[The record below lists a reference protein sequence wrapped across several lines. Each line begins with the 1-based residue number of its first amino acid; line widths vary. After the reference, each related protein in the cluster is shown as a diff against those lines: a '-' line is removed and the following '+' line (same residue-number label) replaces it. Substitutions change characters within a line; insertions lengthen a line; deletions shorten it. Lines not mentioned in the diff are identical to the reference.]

1 MTSAS
6 IVPLITLN
14 DGTKIPQLGFGV
26 YQIEQYETYKYVSKA
41 LDVGYTHIDTAQS
54 YANEKEVG
62 QAVRD
67 HKKDVFVTTKYFN
80 PNSSEH
86 GYKDAKAYFEE
97 SFKTLGLDHI
107 DLYLIHF
114 PVIKNDVY
122 VEAWKAFVEL
132 QKKEQLRSIGVSKFT
147 TKYLKKIIDE
157 TGVTPSVNQ
166 VECHP
171 YLQQNELRKFH
182 KEHGI
187 ITEAWSP
194 LGRGDVLDDKILQQ
208 IGKKHHKTVAQVV
221 LRWHIQ
227 IGNVTFPKS
236 VTPER
241 IEENFDIFDFSLT
254 EEEMESIKKLDK
266 NERNGPDPAEFQFP
280 DDFME
285 KRRKERKVTKP

>member
-6 IVPLITLN
+6 KVPLITLN

-26 YQIEQYETYKYVSKA
+26 YQIERNETYKYVSKA
-41 LDVGYTHIDTAQS
+41 LDVGYSHIDTAQS

-62 QAVRD
+62 KAVRD
-67 HKKDVFVTTKYFN
+67 YNKYVFVTTKYFN
-80 PNSSEH
+80 PNASEH
-86 GYKDAKAYFEE
+86 GYENAKAYFRK

-114 PVIKNDVY
+114 PVIKNEVY
-122 VEAWKAFVEL
+122 VDAWKAFVEL
-132 QKKEQLRSIGVSKFT
+132 QKTEKLRSIGVSNFT
-147 TKYLKKIIDE
+147 TTYLKKIIDE

-182 KEHGI
+182 EEHGI
-187 ITEAWSP
+187 VTESWSP
-194 LGRGDVLDDKILQQ
+194 LGRGDVLDDKILKQ
-208 IGKKHHKTVAQVV
+208 IGKKHNKTAAQVV

-236 VTPER
+236 VNTER
-241 IEENFDIFDFSLT
+241 IEENFDIFDFSLS

-280 DDFME
+280 DDFLE
-285 KRRKERKVTKP
+285 KRQQESQADQ